1 MNGADDMNSDYERV
15 SAYLG
20 GTMSRQEAALFEIEM
35 KGNPELATIV
45 ERWQA
50 NDARLQQAFDAP
62 DASSISEDLLGRLG
76 LAETGVAD
84 NVVTL
89 DSFREKRNRAQNDNN
104 VTSKWRW
111 PMLGAIAAS
120 VVVAITAGGL
130 MMQQTGGIAD
140 QAAFQTAMNR
150 SQSGVAVALSD
161 AETLTPI
168 LSFQAGDGRLC
179 REFAIAGHAAGNQG
193 IACKAGNQWA
203 VEALVKGAATLPS
216 NGEIHTAGG
225 EDGTALDAIYSRLD
239 AGDPFDGEKE
249 KSFITNGW
257 NKN

>member
-1 MNGADDMNSDYERV
+1 MNGADDMNSDNERV

-20 GTMSRQEAALFEIEM
+20 GMMSRQEAAAFEIEM
-35 KGNPELATIV
+35 KGNPELATIL

-50 NDARLQQAFDAP
+50 NDARLQQAFGAA
-62 DASSISEDLLGRLG
+62 DASGISEDLLARLG
-76 LAETGVAD
+76 LAETGAAD

-89 DSFREKRNRAQNDNN
+89 DAFRKPQAAQNDNIAA
-104 VTSKWRW
+104 SKWRW
-111 PMLGAIAAS
+111 PILGAIAAS
-120 VVVAITAGGL
+120 VVVAMTAGGL
-130 MMQQTGGIAD
+130 MMQQNGGIAD
-140 QAAFQTAMNR
+140 QRAFQTAM
-150 SQSGVAVALSD
+150 SGSPSGVAVALND

-179 REFAIAGHAAGNQG
+179 REFAIVGHAAGNQG

-203 VEALVKGAATLPS
+203 VEAIVKGAATLPS
-216 NGEIHTAGG
+216 NGEIRTAGG
-225 EDGTALDAIYSRLD
+225 EDATALDATYSRLD